1 MILKSAMLIGA
12 LLVSP
17 MAEETQPVEPPTQEK
32 QEETEV
38 DFDIKEWLAQWLT
51 PQQVAMVMTWIAYA
65 GTIIG
70 LIVKLYQLAKTKSL
84 SNENVKDLI
93 MKELGDKVDKSV
105 QDNLATSIVA
115 INKTIERQNEVLA
128 LLAKVSALSQ
138 ENTPESRVAIL
149 ELISRLGVVDKEDIE
164 KAKETIKEEV
174 KTKREIEKATNE
186 SVDKVIEKFDKD
198 DGTSI

>member
-32 QEETEV
+32 QEETE
-38 DFDIKEWLAQWLT
+38 FYLKEWLAQWLT
-51 PQQVAMVMTWIAYA
+51 PQQVAMVMTWVAYA

-70 LIVKLYQLAKTKSL
+70 LIVKLAQLAKMKSL

-93 MKELGDKVDKSV
+93 MKELGNKVDKSV

-115 INKTIERQNEVLA
+115 INKTIQRQNEVLA

-149 ELISRLGVVDKEDIE
+149 ELISRLGVVDKEDID

-186 SVDKVIEKFDKD
+186 SVDKVIEKFEKD

>member
-32 QEETEV
+32 QEET

-51 PQQVAMVMTWIAYA
+51 PQQVAMVMTWVAYA

-70 LIVKLYQLAKTKSL
+70 LIVKLAQLAKTKSL

-105 QDNLATSIVA
+105 QNNLATSIVA

-149 ELISRLGVVDKEDIE
+149 ELISRLGVVDKEDID

-174 KTKREIEKATNE
+174 KTKREIEQATNE
-186 SVDKVIEKFDKD
+186 SVNKVIEKFDKD

>member
-32 QEETEV
+32 QEETE
-38 DFDIKEWLAQWLT
+38 FYLKEWLAQWLT
-51 PQQVAMVMTWIAYA
+51 PQQVAMVMTWVAYA

-70 LIVKLYQLAKTKSL
+70 LIVKLAQLAKMKSL

-115 INKTIERQNEVLA
+115 INKTIQRQNEVLA

-149 ELISRLGVVDKEDIE
+149 ELISRLGVVDKEDID

-186 SVDKVIEKFDKD
+186 SVDKVIEKFEKD

>member
-32 QEETEV
+32 QEETE
-38 DFDIKEWLAQWLT
+38 FDIKEWLAQWLT
-51 PQQVAMVMTWIAYA
+51 PQQVAMVMTWVAYA

-70 LIVKLYQLAKTKSL
+70 LIVKLAQLAKTKAL

-149 ELISRLGVVDKEDIE
+149 ELISRLGVVDKEDID

-174 KTKREIEKATNE
+174 KTKREIEQATNE
-186 SVDKVIEKFDKD
+186 RVDKVIEKFDKD

>member
-32 QEETEV
+32 QEETE
-38 DFDIKEWLAQWLT
+38 FYLKEWLAQWLT
-51 PQQVAMVMTWIAYA
+51 PQQVAMVMTWVAYA

-70 LIVKLYQLAKTKSL
+70 LIVKLAQLAKMKSL

-115 INKTIERQNEVLA
+115 INKTIQRQNEVLA

-149 ELISRLGVVDKEDIE
+149 ELISRLGVVDKEDIA

-186 SVDKVIEKFDKD
+186 SVDKVIEKFEKD

>member
-17 MAEETQPVEPPTQEK
+17 MAEETQPVDPPTQEK
-32 QEETEV
+32 QEETE
-38 DFDIKEWLAQWLT
+38 FDIKEWLAQWLT
-51 PQQVAMVMTWIAYA
+51 PQQVAMVMTWVAYA

-149 ELISRLGVVDKEDIE
+149 ELISRLGVVDKDDIE

>member
-1 MILKSAMLIGA
+1 
-12 LLVSP
+12 
-17 MAEETQPVEPPTQEK
+17 
-32 QEETEV
+32 
-38 DFDIKEWLAQWLT
+38 
-51 PQQVAMVMTWIAYA
+51 
-65 GTIIG
+65 
-70 LIVKLYQLAKTKSL
+70 
-84 SNENVKDLI
+84 

-115 INKTIERQNEVLA
+115 INKTIQRQNEVLA

-149 ELISRLGVVDKEDIE
+149 ELISRLGVVDKGDIE

>member
-17 MAEETQPVEPPTQEK
+17 MAGETQPVEPPTQEK
-32 QEETEV
+32 QEETE
-38 DFDIKEWLAQWLT
+38 FDIQEWLAQWLT
-51 PQQVAMVMTWIAYA
+51 PQQVAMVMTWLAYA

>member
-32 QEETEV
+32 QEETE
-38 DFDIKEWLAQWLT
+38 FDIKEWLAQWLT
-51 PQQVAMVMTWIAYA
+51 PQQVAMVMTWVAYA

-70 LIVKLYQLAKTKSL
+70 LIVKLAQLAKMKSL

-115 INKTIERQNEVLA
+115 INKTIQRQNEVLA

-149 ELISRLGVVDKEDIE
+149 ELISRLGVVDKEDIA

-186 SVDKVIEKFDKD
+186 SVDKVIEKFEKD

>member
-17 MAEETQPVEPPTQEK
+17 MAGETQPVEPPTQEK
-32 QEETEV
+32 QEETE
-38 DFDIKEWLAQWLT
+38 FDIQEWLAQWLT
-51 PQQVAMVMTWIAYA
+51 PQQVAMVMTWVAYA

-149 ELISRLGVVDKEDIE
+149 ELISRLGVVDKDDIE

>member
-32 QEETEV
+32 QEETE
-38 DFDIKEWLAQWLT
+38 FDIKEWLAQWLT
-51 PQQVAMVMTWIAYA
+51 PQQVAMVMTWVAYA

-70 LIVKLYQLAKTKSL
+70 LIVKLAQLAKTKSL

-149 ELISRLGVVDKEDIE
+149 ELISRLGVVDKEDID

-174 KTKREIEKATNE
+174 KTKREIEQATNE

>member
-32 QEETEV
+32 QEETE
-38 DFDIKEWLAQWLT
+38 FDIKEWLAQWLT
-51 PQQVAMVMTWIAYA
+51 PQQVAIVMTWVAYA

-70 LIVKLYQLAKTKSL
+70 LIVKLAQLAKTKAL

-149 ELISRLGVVDKEDIE
+149 ELISRLGVVDKEDID

-174 KTKREIEKATNE
+174 KTKREIEQATNE
-186 SVDKVIEKFDKD
+186 RVDKVIEKFDKD

>member
-17 MAEETQPVEPPTQEK
+17 MAGETQPVEPPTQEK
-32 QEETEV
+32 QEETE
-38 DFDIKEWLAQWLT
+38 FDIKEWLAQWLT
-51 PQQVAMVMTWIAYA
+51 PQQVAMVMTWLAYA

>member
-32 QEETEV
+32 QEETE
-38 DFDIKEWLAQWLT
+38 FDIKEWLAQWLT
-51 PQQVAMVMTWIAYA
+51 PQQVAMVMTWVAYA

-70 LIVKLYQLAKTKSL
+70 LIVKLAQLAKTKAL

-149 ELISRLGVVDKEDIE
+149 ELISRLGVVDKEDID

-174 KTKREIEKATNE
+174 KTKREIEQATNE
-186 SVDKVIEKFDKD
+186 SVDKVIKKFDKD

>member
-32 QEETEV
+32 QEETE
-38 DFDIKEWLAQWLT
+38 FDIKEWLAQWLT
-51 PQQVAMVMTWIAYA
+51 PQQVAMVMTWVAYA

-70 LIVKLYQLAKTKSL
+70 LIVKLAQLAKMKSL

-115 INKTIERQNEVLA
+115 INKTIQRQNEVLA

-149 ELISRLGVVDKEDIE
+149 ELISRLGVVDKGDIE

>member
-1 MILKSAMLIGA
+1 MILKSALLIGA

-32 QEETEV
+32 QEETE
-38 DFDIKEWLAQWLT
+38 FNIKEWLAQWLT
-51 PQQVAMVMTWIAYA
+51 PQQVAMVMTWVAYA

-70 LIVKLYQLAKTKSL
+70 LIVKLAQLAKSKSL

-149 ELISRLGVVDKEDIE
+149 ELISRLGVVDKEDID

-174 KTKREIEKATNE
+174 KTKREIEQATNE

>member
-32 QEETEV
+32 QEETE
-38 DFDIKEWLAQWLT
+38 FDIKEWLAQWLT
-51 PQQVAMVMTWIAYA
+51 PQQVAMVMTWVAYA

-70 LIVKLYQLAKTKSL
+70 LIVKLAQLAKTKSL

>member
-32 QEETEV
+32 QEETE
-38 DFDIKEWLAQWLT
+38 FDIKEWLAQWLT
-51 PQQVAMVMTWIAYA
+51 PQQVAMVMTWLAYA

-70 LIVKLYQLAKTKSL
+70 LIVKLAQLAKTKSL

-115 INKTIERQNEVLA
+115 ITKTIQRQNEVLA

>member
-32 QEETEV
+32 QEETE
-38 DFDIKEWLAQWLT
+38 FDIKEWLAQWLT
-51 PQQVAMVMTWIAYA
+51 PQQVAMVMTWVAYA

-70 LIVKLYQLAKTKSL
+70 LIVKLAQLAKTKAL

-149 ELISRLGVVDKEDIE
+149 ELISRLGVVDKEDID

-174 KTKREIEKATNE
+174 KTKREIEQATNE

>member
-17 MAEETQPVEPPTQEK
+17 MAGETQPVEPPTQEK
-32 QEETEV
+32 QEETE
-38 DFDIKEWLAQWLT
+38 FDIKEWLSQWLT
-51 PQQVAMVMTWIAYA
+51 PQQVAMVMTWVAYA

-115 INKTIERQNEVLA
+115 INKTIQRQNEVLA

>member
-32 QEETEV
+32 QEETE
-38 DFDIKEWLAQWLT
+38 FDIKEWLAQWLT
-51 PQQVAMVMTWIAYA
+51 PQQVAMVMTWVAYA

-149 ELISRLGVVDKEDIE
+149 ELISRLGVVDKDDIE

>member
-32 QEETEV
+32 QEET

-51 PQQVAMVMTWIAYA
+51 PQQVAMVMTWVAYA

-70 LIVKLYQLAKTKSL
+70 LIVKLAQLAKTKAL

-149 ELISRLGVVDKEDIE
+149 ELISRLGVVDKEEFDKAIE
-164 KAKETIKEEV
+164 KLKEEV
-174 KTKREIEKATNE
+174 KN
-186 SVDKVIEKFDKD
+186 
-198 DGTSI
+198 

>member
-17 MAEETQPVEPPTQEK
+17 MAGETQPVEPPTQEK
-32 QEETEV
+32 QEETE
-38 DFDIKEWLAQWLT
+38 FDIKEWLAQWLT
-51 PQQVAMVMTWIAYA
+51 PQQVAMVMTWVAYA

-115 INKTIERQNEVLA
+115 INKTIQRQNEVLA

>member
-32 QEETEV
+32 QEETE
-38 DFDIKEWLAQWLT
+38 FDIKEWLAQWLT
-51 PQQVAMVMTWIAYA
+51 PQQVAMVMTWVAYA

-70 LIVKLYQLAKTKSL
+70 LIVKLAQLAKTKAL

-149 ELISRLGVVDKEDIE
+149 ELISRLGVVDKEDID

-174 KTKREIEKATNE
+174 KTKREIEQATNE
-186 SVDKVIEKFDKD
+186 SVDKVIEKFNKD

>member
-17 MAEETQPVEPPTQEK
+17 MAGETQPVEPPTQEK
-32 QEETEV
+32 QEETE
-38 DFDIKEWLAQWLT
+38 FDIKEWLAQWLT
-51 PQQVAMVMTWIAYA
+51 PQQVAMVMTWVAYA

>member
-32 QEETEV
+32 QEETEG
-38 DFDIKEWLAQWLT
+38 DIKEWLAQWLT
-51 PQQVAMVMTWIAYA
+51 PQQVAMVMTWVAYA

>member
-32 QEETEV
+32 QEETE
-38 DFDIKEWLAQWLT
+38 FDIKEWLAQWLT
-51 PQQVAMVMTWIAYA
+51 PQQVAMVMTWVAYA

>member
-32 QEETEV
+32 QEETE
-38 DFDIKEWLAQWLT
+38 FDIKEWLAQWLT
-51 PQQVAMVMTWIAYA
+51 PQQVAMVMTWVAYA

-70 LIVKLYQLAKTKSL
+70 LIVKLAQLAKMKSL

-115 INKTIERQNEVLA
+115 INKTIQRQNEVLA

-186 SVDKVIEKFDKD
+186 SVDKVIEKFEKD

>member
-32 QEETEV
+32 QEETE
-38 DFDIKEWLAQWLT
+38 FDIKEWLAQWLT
-51 PQQVAMVMTWIAYA
+51 PQQVAMVMTWVAYA

-70 LIVKLYQLAKTKSL
+70 LIVKLAQLAKTKAL

-149 ELISRLGVVDKEDIE
+149 ELISRLGVVDKEDID

-174 KTKREIEKATNE
+174 KTKRKIEQATNE